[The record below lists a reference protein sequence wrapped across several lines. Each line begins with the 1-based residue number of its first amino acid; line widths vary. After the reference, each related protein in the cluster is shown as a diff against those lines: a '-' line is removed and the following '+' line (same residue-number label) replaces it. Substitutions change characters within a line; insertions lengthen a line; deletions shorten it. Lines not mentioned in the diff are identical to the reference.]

1 MVKKRIEKDGLVKCI
16 FESTNILASTYDKA
30 NSNLTVI
37 FGNGGSYTY
46 TGVKGTDYL
55 RFETD
60 ESQGKAI
67 TAYIK
72 QYPFIKN
79 EKVNVEPI
87 KEQLD
92 ITIKS
97 EKLQIAKEM
106 VESMGKL
113 ISLFENEEVI
123 GLELLK
129 NVEININL
137 FKKNNNIK
145 NE

>member
-1 MVKKRIEKDGLVKCI
+1 MVKKRIEKDGLIKCI
-16 FESTNILASTYDKA
+16 FESTNILASTYDKN

-46 TGVKGTDYL
+46 TGVKNTDYL

-79 EKVNVEPI
+79 EKIDVQPI

-92 ITIKS
+92 IAIKS

-106 VESMGKL
+106 VESMSKL
-113 ISLFENEEVI
+113 VSLFENEEVI

-129 NVEININL
+129 NVEINVSL
-137 FKKNNNIK
+137 FKKINNVK
-145 NE
+145 DE